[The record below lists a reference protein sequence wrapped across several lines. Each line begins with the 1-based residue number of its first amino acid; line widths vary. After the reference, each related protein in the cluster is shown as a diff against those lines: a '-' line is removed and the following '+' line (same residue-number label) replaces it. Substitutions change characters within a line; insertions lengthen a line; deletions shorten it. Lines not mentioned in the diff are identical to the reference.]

1 MFESMTSAE
10 RIELA
15 KVRMKKAHE
24 NFLYLLQLN
33 ANNQF
38 VVYHPTLARQI
49 KFENAAR
56 AFDAFRRSM
65 YQIEI
70 VRLCALWDTIDKD
83 REKSDREKE
92 CLPLVVELI
101 DNPAVI
107 KELAATA
114 GSQYRPVDFQG
125 SSHDVAKALAA
136 GRNKSQAK
144 RARAGLK
151 RTIARARW
159 IMASSR
165 LESLVNARDK
175 HVAHSL
181 AATRREKKKSVAAI
195 ARLDGRHLLKQ
206 SAPIVQALYLWV
218 SGKSFSIANSKRI
231 AGKNA
236 QALWRGC
243 KFKAVR

>member
-70 VRLCALWDTIDKD
+70 VRLCALWDTMDKD

-125 SSHDVAKALAA
+125 RGITPDEAKFIAA
-136 GRNKSQAK
+136 SRNKSQAK
-144 RARAGLK
+144 RAQDGLK
-151 RTIARARW
+151 RTIARARQ
-159 IMASSR
+159 IMASPR

-181 AATRREKKKSVAAI
+181 ATTRREKKKSVAA
-195 ARLDGRHLLKQ
+195 RL
-206 SAPIVQALYLWV
+206 
-218 SGKSFSIANSKRI
+218 F
-231 AGKNA
+231 
-236 QALWRGC
+236 
-243 KFKAVR
+243 AVWA